1 MITDNIENYER
12 TVYKYKSI
20 ERYGNSVEDRLL
32 RLSRMIT
39 YLEPAK
45 NQLKNILM
53 EYFLKKGLSDIKKII
68 ITSGSIDV
76 VIDREYRIY
85 DYELEILQSV
95 GRPFSIWFNADITV
109 TYVLE
114 TRAKKDNE
122 SRMRKDV
129 TIDDFLEVLHKAKE
143 EHGYGNIKIGTV
155 TDITD
160 KMNRTEKQFIRYKYS
175 KSLQYAIQLITNE
188 LTLKS
193 DEEMKDES

>member
-1 MITDNIENYER
+1 
-12 TVYKYKSI
+12 
-20 ERYGNSVEDRLL
+20 
-32 RLSRMIT
+32 
-39 YLEPAK
+39 
-45 NQLKNILM
+45 
-53 EYFLKKGLSDIKKII
+53 
-68 ITSGSIDV
+68 
-76 VIDREYRIY
+76 
-85 DYELEILQSV
+85 LEILQSV